1 MRIVRTSVAR
11 ILPPGDDGSEHLIVP
26 RERWKTGD
34 YVLGQVIGRGW
45 PPWQIESATGRLE
58 EVWDGDLLVG
68 ALGQR
73 RATLEAVGDW
83 REVGDDLMLSTLTRA
98 GVLGRCTSAAP
109 WVRHLI
115 VPVAYRGHL
124 APGGSTI
131 SMSDVALPPREAPA
145 RLPPVVLLIASSM
158 SAGKTTA
165 AKAVIRCATS
175 LGLRVAGVKLVG
187 VGRYA
192 DILGMRDAG
201 AHLIADFVDAGLPS
215 TIAPA
220 SVVED
225 AVNRVLGVV
234 EDAGADLLVA
244 EAGASPLEPYGGDTA
259 IAALRGHIA
268 MTVLCASD
276 AYAVRGVIEAF
287 GVTPD
292 LVAGRVAATTAGIDL
307 VAALT
312 GLEALDVTDPG
323 ETDRLRTLLQSI
335 LAARARERPDG
346 AVAGAARKDATD
358 RPGRDG
364 QAGR

>member
-1 MRIVRTSVAR
+1 MRVVRTSVAR
-11 ILPPGDDGSEHLIVP
+11 ILPPDDGTTHPMAVP
-26 RERWKTGD
+26 RERWRTGD
-34 YVLGQVIGRGW
+34 YVLGRVVGRGW
-45 PPWQIESATGRLE
+45 PPWQIESVTGRLE
-58 EVWDGDLLVG
+58 EVWDGDLIVG

-83 REVGDDLMLSTLTRA
+83 REVGDDLMMSTLTRA

-109 WVRHLI
+109 WIRHLI
-115 VPVAYRGHL
+115 IPVAYRGHL
-124 APGGSTI
+124 AAGGSTI
-131 SMSDVALPPREAPA
+131 SMSDVALPPRGAPA

-165 AKAVIRCATS
+165 AKAVIRCATDQ
-175 LGLRVAGVKLVG
+175 GLRVAGVKLVG

-201 AHLIADFVDAGLPS
+201 AQMIADFVDAGLPS

-220 SVVED
+220 PVVED
-225 AVNRVLGVV
+225 AVNRVLGMV
-234 EDAGADLLVA
+234 EDAGVDLLVA

-259 IAALRGHIA
+259 IAALREHVA

-276 AYAVRGVIEAF
+276 AYAVRGVIDAF

-292 LVAGRVAATTAGIDL
+292 LVAGRVAATVAGVDL

-323 ETDRLRTLLQSI
+323 QADRLGTLLQGA
-335 LAARARERPDG
+335 LAAWARGRPDG
-346 AVAGAARKDATD
+346 AVAS
-358 RPGRDG
+358 DG
-364 QAGR
+364 SR